1 MRTLKRR
8 IDEIDGQFGLVM
20 LHHSFEHL
28 ADPRRALERV
38 RDLVDPGRYAIV
50 RVPVVSWAWRE
61 YGVDWFQL
69 DAPRHLFLFTER
81 GFRDLAEASGFAVD
95 HVAYDSTE
103 FQFWVSE
110 QYRSDIPLF
119 DERSYFVNPEGGLF
133 TARPDSEL
141 ETARRQAQRR
151 GRRRPG
157 VLLPAPAMI
166 HLAQPSV
173 TCAGSIGVWRPMVR
187 WPGPQQPADA
197 R

>member
-1 MRTLKRR
+1 M
-8 IDEIDGQFGLVM
+8 ESSGSVM

-133 TARPDSEL
+133 TRDQIVSWKRLADRLNAEGEGDQACYYL
-141 ETARRQAQRR
+141 RRQ
-151 GRRRPG
+151 
-157 VLLPAPAMI
+157 
-166 HLAQPSV
+166 
-173 TCAGSIGVWRPMVR
+173 
-187 WPGPQQPADA
+187 
-197 R
+197 